1 MDRYEK
7 LNNRLQATNIYYG
20 KVSLNPSH
28 YSALFYVVDHAE
40 DMDFIQKEALQMV
53 MQTGVTDVFFYGRK
67 EALWHL
73 AFDMAD
79 VQIYGDREDVILT
92 YSCYSIEDFVCEI
105 KEMLII
111 RTLIPLDCYLIYDD
125 KSIYDDI
132 KKVLIQFDF
141 SDL

>member
-1 MDRYEK
+1 M
-7 LNNRLQATNIYYG
+7 
-20 KVSLNPSH
+20 
-28 YSALFYVVDHAE
+28 FYVVDHAE

-92 YSCYSIEDFVCEI
+92 YSCYCIEDFVNEMKEI
-105 KEMLII
+105 LTI
-111 RTLIPLDCYLIYDD
+111 RTFIPLDCYLIYDD
-125 KSIYDDI
+125 KNIYDGI
-132 KKVLIQFDF
+132 KKSLKQFNLL
-141 SDL
+141 DL